1 MVAAS
6 YSCELWELCCVSTA
20 PAPIGAPAHIGATTT
35 TICCTEDS
43 TEVSADETFFFTGFQ
58 KSATSEK
65 KYLATSSKLEAWC
78 KFEAETTGRTTSTVV
93 DAKSTAVGLRG
104 RSEMEAEAIGS
115 ATTTKVDVK
124 RKAVGLWRLW
134 RWLKNNGTEAIGNTN
149 HTKVDVR
156 REAWAKAKV
165 TRGKGQTSPAI
176 EAKVP

>member
-1 MVAAS
+1 
-6 YSCELWELCCVSTA
+6 
-20 PAPIGAPAHIGATTT
+20 
-35 TICCTEDS
+35 
-43 TEVSADETFFFTGFQ
+43 
-58 KSATSEK
+58 
-65 KYLATSSKLEAWC
+65 
-78 KFEAETTGRTTSTVV
+78 
-93 DAKSTAVGLRG
+93 
-104 RSEMEAEAIGS
+104 MEAEAIGS